1 MRWSKVTGGAL
12 AASLLCLATAP
23 AAAEVTV
30 TLAAPTTPALGE
42 IVAGTMPT
50 VFRIGV
56 DGSVT
61 RISGDAVRLSN
72 APVTP
77 PTMRLTCGL
86 LNLANLCLIRNIRI
100 TMAPQASGTLA
111 SVTMFHIGAIS
122 GSTFSGGTPPDAS
135 TMNFQ
140 LNPVGLGNVVTIQFG
155 MDITVAA
162 GQRGAAATR
171 YTVNTDF
178 V

>member
-1 MRWSKVTGGAL
+1 MMRRSRMSCGLAPSLLGL
-12 AASLLCLATAP
+12 AATP

-30 TLAAPTTPALGE
+30 TLPAATTPALGE

-50 VFRIGV
+50 VFRIGM

-61 RISGDAVRLSN
+61 RISGDAVRLSA

-86 LNLANLCLIRNIRI
+86 LNLASLCLVRNIRI
-100 TMAPQASGTLA
+100 TMAPQASGTIA
-111 SVTMFHIGAIS
+111 SLTMFHIGSVA
-122 GSTFSGGTPPDAS
+122 GTTFSGGAPADAS

-140 LNPVGLGNVVTIQFG
+140 LNPMGLGNVVVIQFG

-162 GQRGAAATR
+162 GQRGATVTR
-171 YTVNTDF
+171 YTVNADF

>member
-1 MRWSKVTGGAL
+1 MMRRSRRFGGL
-12 AASLLCLATAP
+12 AASLSCFAALP

-30 TLAAPTTPALGE
+30 TLPVATTPALGE
-42 IVAGTMPT
+42 IVAGTVPT

-61 RISGDAVRLSN
+61 RISGDAVRLSR

-86 LNLANLCLIRNIRI
+86 LNLASLCLVRNIRI

-111 SVTMFHIGAIS
+111 SVTLFRIGAVS
-122 GSTFSGGTPPDAS
+122 GSSFNGGPPADAS

-140 LNPVGLGNVVTIQFG
+140 LNPMGLGSVVTIQFG

-162 GQRGAAATR
+162 GQRGAAVAR
-171 YTVNTDF
+171 YTVNADF

>member
-1 MRWSKVTGGAL
+1 M
-12 AASLLCLATAP
+12 
-23 AAAEVTV
+23 
-30 TLAAPTTPALGE
+30 TLPSTTTPALGE

-86 LNLANLCLIRNIRI
+86 LKLASLCLVRNIRI
-100 TMAPQASGTLA
+100 TMAPQASGTIA
-111 SVTMFHIGAIS
+111 SVTLFRIGAVA
-122 GSTFSGGTPPDAS
+122 GTTFNGGAPADAS
-135 TMNFQ
+135 TMSFQ
-140 LNPVGLGNVVTIQFG
+140 LNPMGLGNVVTIQFG

-162 GQRGAAATR
+162 GQRGAAVTR
-171 YTVNTDF
+171 YTVNADF

>member
-1 MRWSKVTGGAL
+1 MMRRSKRFGGL
-12 AASLLCLATAP
+12 AASLCCLAVPP

-30 TLAAPTTPALGE
+30 TLPASTTPALGE

-56 DGSVT
+56 DGTVT

-86 LNLANLCLIRNIRI
+86 LNLANLCLLRNIRI

-111 SVTMFHIGAIS
+111 AVTMFRIGAVS
-122 GSTFSGGTPPDAS
+122 GTTFSGGAPVDAS

-140 LNPVGLGNVVTIQFG
+140 LNPMGLGVVTIQFG
-155 MDITVAA
+155 MDITVAP
-162 GQRGAAATR
+162 GQRGTTTTR
-171 YTVNTDF
+171 YIVNADF

>member
-1 MRWSKVTGGAL
+1 MSCGLG
-12 AASLLCLATAP
+12 ASLLSLAATP

-30 TLAAPTTPALGE
+30 TLPVATTPALGE

-86 LNLANLCLIRNIRI
+86 LNLANLCLVRNIRI
-100 TMAPQASGTLA
+100 TMAPQASGTIA
-111 SVTMFHIGAIS
+111 SLTLFHIGAVA
-122 GSTFSGGTPPDAS
+122 GTTFNGGAPADAS

-140 LNPVGLGNVVTIQFG
+140 LNPMGLGNVVTIQFG

-162 GQRGAAATR
+162 GQRGATVTR
-171 YTVNTDF
+171 YTVNADF

>member
-1 MRWSKVTGGAL
+1 
-12 AASLLCLATAP
+12 
-23 AAAEVTV
+23 V
-30 TLAAPTTPALGE
+30 TLPVATTPALGE

-86 LNLANLCLIRNIRI
+86 LNLANLCLVRNIRI
-100 TMAPQASGTLA
+100 TMTPQASGTIA
-111 SVTMFHIGAIS
+111 SLTMFHVGSVTGTTFVGGA
-122 GSTFSGGTPPDAS
+122 PADAS

-140 LNPVGLGNVVTIQFG
+140 LNPMGLGNIVTIQFG

-162 GQRGAAATR
+162 GQRGATVTR
-171 YTVNTDF
+171 YTVNADF

>member
-1 MRWSKVTGGAL
+1 MGGI
-12 AASLLCLATAP
+12 AASLWCLAAGP

-30 TLAAPTTPALGE
+30 TLPASTTPALGE

-86 LNLANLCLIRNIRI
+86 LNLASLCLVRNIRI
-100 TMAPQASGTLA
+100 TMAPQVSGTIA
-111 SVTMFHIGAIS
+111 SVTMFRVGAVTGTS
-122 GSTFSGGTPPDAS
+122 FSGGPPADAS
-135 TMNFQ
+135 TLNFQ
-140 LNPVGLGNVVTIQFG
+140 LNPMGLGNVVTIQFG

-162 GQRGAAATR
+162 GQRGVATTR
-171 YTVNTDF
+171 YTVNADF

>member
-1 MRWSKVTGGAL
+1 M
-12 AASLLCLATAP
+12 
-23 AAAEVTV
+23 
-30 TLAAPTTPALGE
+30 TLPSTTTPALGE

-86 LNLANLCLIRNIRI
+86 LKLASLCLVRNI
-100 TMAPQASGTLA
+100 
-111 SVTMFHIGAIS
+111 
-122 GSTFSGGTPPDAS
+122 
-135 TMNFQ
+135 
-140 LNPVGLGNVVTIQFG
+140 
-155 MDITVAA
+155 
-162 GQRGAAATR
+162 
-171 YTVNTDF
+171 
-178 V
+178 

>member
-1 MRWSKVTGGAL
+1 MMRRSRIFGGL
-12 AASLLCLATAP
+12 AASLLCLPAAP

-30 TLAAPTTPALGE
+30 TLPAATTPALGE
-42 IVAGTMPT
+42 IVRGTMPT

-61 RISGDAVRLSN
+61 RVSGDAVRLSS

-86 LNLANLCLIRNIRI
+86 LNLANLCLVRNIRI
-100 TMAPQASGTLA
+100 SMAPQTSGTLA
-111 SVTMFHIGAIS
+111 SVTMFHIGALS
-122 GSTFSGGTPPDAS
+122 GTTFTGGPPADAS

-140 LNPVGLGNVVTIQFG
+140 LSPMGLGVVTIQFG

-162 GQRGAAATR
+162 GQTGATVTR
-171 YTVNTDF
+171 YAVNADF

>member
-1 MRWSKVTGGAL
+1 MMRCSRRFGGL
-12 AASLLCLATAP
+12 AASMLCLGAVP

-30 TLAAPTTPALGE
+30 ILPAPTTPALGE
-42 IVAGTMPT
+42 IVAGTVPT

-61 RISGDAVRLSN
+61 RIFGDAVRLSK

-111 SVTMFHIGAIS
+111 AVTMFRIGTVT
-122 GSTFSGGTPPDAS
+122 GTTFSGGPPADAS

-140 LNPVGLGNVVTIQFG
+140 LNPMGLGNIVTIQFG
-155 MDITVAA
+155 MDITVAP
-162 GQRGAAATR
+162 GQRGSAQTR
-171 YTVNTDF
+171 YTVNADF

>member
-1 MRWSKVTGGAL
+1 MMRRSRVSGGL
-12 AASLLCLATAP
+12 AASCLCLAAVP
-23 AAAEVTV
+23 AAGEVTV
-30 TLAAPTTPALGE
+30 NLPAPTTPALGE
-42 IVAGTMPT
+42 IVAGTVPT

-86 LNLANLCLIRNIRI
+86 LNLANLCVVRNIRI
-100 TMAPQASGTLA
+100 TMTPQSSGTVA

-122 GSTFSGGTPPDAS
+122 GTSFVGGAPADAS

-140 LNPVGLGNVVTIQFG
+140 LTPMGLGVVTIQFG
-155 MDITVAA
+155 VDITVAP
-162 GQRGAAATR
+162 GQRGATVTR
-171 YTVNTDF
+171 YTVNADF

>member
-1 MRWSKVTGGAL
+1 MMRCSRRLGGL
-12 AASLLCLATAP
+12 AASLSCLAAPP

-30 TLAAPTTPALGE
+30 TLPAPTTPALAE
-42 IVAGTMPT
+42 IVAGTLPT

-86 LNLANLCLIRNIRI
+86 LNLASLCLVRNIRI
-100 TMAPQASGTLA
+100 TMAPQVSGTLA
-111 SVTMFHIGAIS
+111 AVTMFRVGAVS
-122 GSTFSGGTPPDAS
+122 GTTFSGGPPAAAS

-140 LNPVGLGNVVTIQFG
+140 LNPMGLGNVVVIQFG
-155 MDITVAA
+155 MDITVAP
-162 GQRGAAATR
+162 GQRGATVTR
-171 YTVNTDF
+171 YSVTADF